1 MLEKASS
8 QPTPDKNSWWFLD
21 ALANEVQA
29 PPATELTGRTEA
41 DVTVVG
47 GGFTGLWTAL
57 LLKERK
63 PDLNVI
69 LIEANLCGSG
79 ASGMNGGKVHGYWG
93 ALSGISANLGP
104 DAALEAARLGTIAQD
119 AIRAFCTAPGRD
131 VWWKESGNIR
141 VSTSDAQDEKLDTIV
156 TTAMRVGVPDTA
168 VRLDKRELDQRIV
181 SPVFRQGIF
190 LPEGANVH
198 PARLARELRRACI
211 EKGVKVFENTSMT
224 DVKEGDPCLVRTAK
238 GEISCNQ
245 VVLATN
251 VALSA
256 HRLASH
262 HVAVFS
268 SYAVMSKPIPDIH
281 DRIGWRNDEGIA
293 DLRMFVHYFRK
304 ADGNRI
310 LMGSG
315 SGPIAYSSRHD
326 DPAMN
331 EDAAAALRAEAA
343 LSRLL
348 PKLGKPRIE
357 KAWGGAID
365 ISADRLPF
373 FKSSAKGRV
382 HIGCGYSGHGVNA
395 TRIGGECLSS
405 LVLGERNRWTESLF
419 CRRVVP
425 KFPPEPFRTYGGRLV
440 RASILACEEAEDL
453 GLRPHI
459 AARVGAWLP
468 KALNIKV
475 GMR

>member
-1 MLEKASS
+1 MPETTSS
-8 QPTPDKNSWWFLD
+8 QPVPDKNSWWFLD
-21 ALANEVQA
+21 ALANEPQVPSA
-29 PPATELTGRTEA
+29 AALTGRMEA
-41 DVTVVG
+41 DVTIVG

-63 PDLNVI
+63 PDLSVI

-93 ALSGISANLGP
+93 ALSGIAANLGV
-104 DAALEAARLGTIAQD
+104 DAALEAARLGTAAQD
-119 AIRAFCTAPGRD
+119 SIRTFCTTLGRE
-131 VWWKESGNIR
+131 VWWKEAGNLR
-141 VSTSDAQDEKLDTIV
+141 VSTSDAQDQKLNTILA
-156 TTAMRVGVPDTA
+156 TAMRLGVADTA
-168 VRLDKRELDQRIV
+168 IRLDKRELDQRIL

-198 PARLARELRRACI
+198 PARMARELRKACI
-211 EKGVKVFENTSMT
+211 KKGITVFENTPMI
-224 DVKEGDPCLVRTAK
+224 DVEEGDPCLVKTAR
-238 GEISCNQ
+238 GEISCKQ

-256 HRLASH
+256 HHLAAPH
-262 HVAVFS
+262 IAVFS
-268 SYAVMSKPIPDIH
+268 SYAVMSEPIPDLH
-281 DRIGWRNDEGIA
+281 DRIGWRSDEGIA

-304 ADGNRI
+304 ANGNRI

-315 SGPIAYSSRHD
+315 SGPIAYGSRHD

-331 EDAAAALRAEAA
+331 TDTAAALRAGAA

-348 PKLGKPRIE
+348 PDLGKPRIE
-357 KAWGGAID
+357 KAWGGGID

-395 TRIGGECLSS
+395 TRIGGECLAS
-405 LVLGERNRWTESLF
+405 LVLGETNKWTESLF
-419 CRRVVP
+419 CRRVIP

-440 RASILACEEAEDL
+440 RASILSCEEAEDL
-453 GLRPHI
+453 GHPPHI
-459 AARVGAWLP
+459 AARLGAWLP

>member
-1 MLEKASS
+1 
-8 QPTPDKNSWWFLD
+8 
-21 ALANEVQA
+21 
-29 PPATELTGRTEA
+29 
-41 DVTVVG
+41 
-47 GGFTGLWTAL
+47 
-57 LLKERK
+57 
-63 PDLNVI
+63 
-69 LIEANLCGSG
+69 
-79 ASGMNGGKVHGYWG
+79 
-93 ALSGISANLGP
+93 LGP
-104 DAALEAARLGTIAQD
+104 DAALGAARLGTIAQD
-119 AIRAFCTAPGRD
+119 AIRAFCTAPGRE

-141 VSTSDAQDEKLDTIV
+141 VSTSDAQDEKLNTIV
-156 TTAMRVGVPDTA
+156 TTAKRLGVPDTA
-168 VRLDKRELDQRIV
+168 VQLEKRELDQRIV

-211 EKGVKVFENTSMT
+211 EKGVKVFENTPMI
-224 DVKEGDPCLVRTAK
+224 DLREDDPCLVRTAK
-238 GEISCNQ
+238 GEIVCNQ

-251 VALSA
+251 VALSG
-256 HRLASH
+256 HRLASP

-268 SYAVMSKPIPDIH
+268 SYAVMSEPIPDIH
-281 DRIGWRNDEGIA
+281 DRIGWRSDEGIA

-304 ADGNRI
+304 ANGNRI

-315 SGPIAYSSRHD
+315 SGPIAYGSRHD
-326 DPAMN
+326 DPATN
-331 EDAAAALRAEAA
+331 EDAAAALRAGAA

-348 PKLGKPRIE
+348 PGLGKPRIE

-382 HIGCGYSGHGVNA
+382 HIGCGYSGHGVHA

-405 LVLGERNRWTESLF
+405 LVLGERNGWTESLF
-419 CRRVVP
+419 CRRIVP
-425 KFPPEPFRTYGGRLV
+425 RFPPEPFRTYGGRLV
-440 RASILACEEAEDL
+440 RASILSCEEAEDL
-453 GLRPHI
+453 GRRPHI
-459 AARVGAWLP
+459 AARIGAWLP